1 MTDRLTDANLVERLR
16 LQAKH
21 GTEEAAAALGV
32 NTSAFRTS
40 IQQAKARGLSTKS
53 TIPDE
58 LSQLRAQ
65 LRVAK
70 HEIASITRHNETA
83 ATLRE
88 TLYGLSVVQPVN
100 IWTDKVI
107 KHGAHETFSVP
118 VAFWSDWH
126 WGETVLK
133 NQVGGVNEFNLEIAR
148 ARVHRLVGTTC
159 DLAHRHMGRIKYPGI
174 VICLGGD
181 MMSGQIHEELRET
194 NWASVNETLIQ
205 LQDELTSALLHM
217 AKEFGHV
224 QVLGVVGN
232 HGRMTFKP
240 RAKNRAF
247 ENFEWGLYQQLERH
261 FSRDKRF
268 SFHIPEGPDA
278 FFSVLGHRIMLT
290 HGDAL
295 GVKGGDG
302 LIGALGPITRG
313 TIKLGRAQAQ
323 IGRDIDTIMMG
334 HWHLYTPRGEG
345 CAAIV
350 NGTLKGFDEYA
361 HTILRVPYSRPSQ
374 AFFCVHAEHGIT
386 AQWQVYLEGTQRA
399 VPVADWVRVD
409 KSI

>member
-1 MTDRLTDANLVERLR
+1 MSDHLTDAELVERLR

-21 GTEEAAAALGV
+21 GTDEAAVALGIQP
-32 NTSAFRTS
+32 SAFRQS
-40 IQQAKARGLSTKS
+40 LRMAKARGLTAKS

-58 LSQLRAQ
+58 LQQLKAQ
-65 LRVAK
+65 LRVAQR
-70 HEIASITRHNETA
+70 EIASINRHNEDC
-83 ATLRE
+83 ATLRQ
-88 TLYGLSVVQPVN
+88 TIYGLSEIQPVN
-100 IWTDKVI
+100 RWTDTVKP
-107 KHGAHETFSVP
+107 HPDRTTFGVP

-133 NQVGGVNEFNLEIAR
+133 NQVGGVNEFNLDIAR
-148 ARVHRLVGTTC
+148 NRVRRLVGTTC
-159 DLAHRHMGRIKYPGI
+159 DLAHRHMGKIKYPGI

-194 NWASVNETLIQ
+194 NWATVNETLIQ
-205 LQDELTSALLHM
+205 LQDELTGVLTHM

-232 HGRMTFKP
+232 HGRMTMKP

-268 SFHIPEGPDA
+268 DFHIPEGPDA

-334 HWHLYTPRGEG
+334 HWHLYTPRGAG
-345 CAAIV
+345 CPAIV
-350 NGTLKGFDEYA
+350 NGTLKGYDEYA

-386 AQWQVYLEGTQRA
+386 AQWEVFLEGTKRA
-399 VPVADWVRVD
+399 APAEDWVRVD
-409 KSI
+409 RS